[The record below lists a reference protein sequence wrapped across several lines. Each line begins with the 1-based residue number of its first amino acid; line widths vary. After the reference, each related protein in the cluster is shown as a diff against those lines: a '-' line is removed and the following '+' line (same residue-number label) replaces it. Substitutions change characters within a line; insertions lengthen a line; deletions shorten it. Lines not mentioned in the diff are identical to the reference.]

1 MTYVY
6 LNSRLVPAAAAMVS
20 VFDRGLAYGDSL
32 IEILKILRGQPVFF
46 ADHYRRLKNSMEKT
60 GIGSPIDAEGLRD
73 QALALAEANRVDDG
87 RLRIQLTRGLPASP
101 GGIDPHEGIEP
112 TLLLTAEPF
121 AGFPGEIYEK
131 GIACATI
138 AANRG
143 SLARLKNGSLLATVT
158 ARREAAAAGAG
169 EAIFTSGHGRL
180 LEGSLSNIFFSLN
193 GGHHQGGDSLNGGEI
208 TLLTPGEDQQILP
221 GIVRGKVIGIAE
233 EMGIEVHYEAPKLG
247 ELRAGEDAAFLT
259 SSILGVC
266 LVREIDGKE
275 MALEMGLTGFLNC
288 RLVELELASIA

>member
-1 MTYVY
+1 K
-6 LNSRLVPAAAAMVS
+6 
-20 VFDRGLAYGDSL
+20 
-32 IEILKILRGQPVFF
+32 ILKGQPVFF
-46 ADHYRRLKNSMEKT
+46 ADHYRRLKHSMETT

-73 QALALAEANRVDDG
+73 QALALAEANRIDDG

-112 TLLLTAEPF
+112 TLLLTAEAF
-121 AGFPGEIYEK
+121 AGFPDELYEK
-131 GIACATI
+131 GIACATV

-158 ARREAAAAGAG
+158 ARREAAAAGAK

-180 LEGSLSNIFFSLN
+180 LEGSLSNIFFSPDGGHHQ

-208 TLLTPGEDQQILP
+208 TLLTPGEDQPILP
-221 GIVRGKVIGIAE
+221 GITREKVIGIAA
-233 EMGIEVHYEAPKLG
+233 EMGIEVRYEAPKPG

-266 LVREIDGKE
+266 PVSGIDSKKL
-275 MALEMGLTGFLNC
+275 APAAGLAAKLRG
-288 RLVELELASIA
+288 RLAELESADIEKPWAASGGQATVKP